1 MKASEIASK
10 LGLTLKGADA
20 EVSKV
25 CSYEDI
31 QKGAIVPLFDKN
43 IPEDVY
49 SSEASVFLM
58 KTGAEP
64 ENGRTFLLADDAEMA
79 LVSIINLLY
88 PGKTAKAGAH
98 PSAYVSASAEIGS
111 GVSVGAFSYIGENAV
126 IGSGCVIHNNV
137 SIADGVVLGNDCE
150 IFPNVSV
157 YSGTRTGDRVVIHS
171 GSVIG
176 ADGFGY
182 YFRRGV
188 HVKIPHIG
196 GVYLGNDV
204 EIGSNTCVDRGKFSD
219 TVLGDGTKIDNQ
231 VQIAHNCVLGRGCI
245 MAGQSAIAGSTTMGD
260 YVIVGAGAGAA
271 DHIKICSETIL
282 AAKCGVIS
290 DIEKP
295 GIYAGAP
302 HTARKSWMREQ
313 VLIRKLPEF
322 AKRIEDIERKLE
334 NADGH

>member
-1 MKASEIASK
+1 MKSSEIASK

-20 EVSKV
+20 EVLKV

-49 SSEASVFLM
+49 GSDASVFLM
-58 KTGAEP
+58 KTGSEP
-64 ENGRTFLLADDAEMA
+64 DNGRTYLLADDAETA
-79 LVSIINLLY
+79 LVSVINLLY
-88 PGKTAKAGAH
+88 PKKSAPAGVH
-98 PSAYVSASAEIGS
+98 PSAFVADSAELGE
-111 GVSVGAFSYIGENAV
+111 GVSIGAFAYIGENAV
-126 IGSGCVIHNNV
+126 IGSGSVIHNNV
-137 SIADGVVLGNDCE
+137 SIADGVVLGKDCE
-150 IFPNVSV
+150 IFPNVSI
-157 YSGTRTGDRVVIHS
+157 YSGTRTGDRVMIHS
-171 GSVIG
+171 GTVIG

-182 YFRRGV
+182 YFKKGV

-245 MAGQSAIAGSTTMGD
+245 MAGHAALAGSTTMGD
-260 YVIVGAGAGAA
+260 YVIMGARAGSAG
-271 DHIKICSETIL
+271 HVKICSETIL
-282 AAKCGVIS
+282 AAQCGVIS

-313 VLIRKLPEF
+313 VLIRKLPDF
-322 AKRIEDIERKLE
+322 VKRIEDIERKLKD
-334 NADGH
+334 ADGH